1 LVGCSIPGR
10 LSGLVGLRS
19 WQANINDMLRS
30 VPIVSTFTDNN
41 DEYDDDIHD
50 HEHDDELDS
59 CFDAIDATLT
69 ASYENLL

>member
-1 LVGCSIPGR
+1 
-10 LSGLVGLRS
+10 
-19 WQANINDMLRS
+19 MLRS